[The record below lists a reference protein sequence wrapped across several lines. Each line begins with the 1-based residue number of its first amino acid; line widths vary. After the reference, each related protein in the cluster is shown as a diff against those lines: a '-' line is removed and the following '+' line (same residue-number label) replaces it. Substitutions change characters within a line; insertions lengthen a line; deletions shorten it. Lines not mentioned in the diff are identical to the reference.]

1 MRPPN
6 CVPPPGQPSYPPRLP
21 CTSRRT
27 RSPVVPPVARGYVD
41 MRNPPDEC
49 IWFANVLTSKHHH
62 HEETRNVPLHL
73 MQSDLHAHL
82 HRYLSKYGLVGP
94 FKDDLGHIADL
105 AHMIVHERYQK
116 YREWTRRCTNNRARF
131 LELQAYERFAQG
143 LLILSTHLDPA
154 ERSQELA
161 HESRCCLASTRLCK
175 IS

>member
-1 MRPPN
+1 
-6 CVPPPGQPSYPPRLP
+6 
-21 CTSRRT
+21 
-27 RSPVVPPVARGYVD
+27 
-41 MRNPPDEC
+41 
-49 IWFANVLTSKHHH
+49 
-62 HEETRNVPLHL
+62 

-161 HESRCCLASTRLCK
+161 HESRCCRNCVIVELVEFALPMVLQSCTNRCDLL
-175 IS
+175 